1 MKSIT
6 IIGNLGANAVVR
18 TTSEGKQ
25 LMSFNVAVNK
35 ADGTAIWFNCVGNLR
50 EKVLPYLVKGQ
61 TVCVIGDLN
70 ADLYKNQIDLSV
82 NIDRIELC
90 GSAPANTNSS
100 QPQSQ
105 PMTAPTPG
113 QEQPRVE
120 VY

>member
-1 MKSIT
+1 MKTIT
-6 IIGNLGANAVVR
+6 IIGNLGANAVR
-18 TTSEGKQ
+18 RMTSEGKE

-35 ADGTAIWFNCVGNLR
+35 ANGDPVWFNCVGNCR

-70 ADLYKNQIDLSV
+70 AGLYNNQVDLTI

-90 GSAPANTNSS
+90 GKAPEPS
-100 QPQSQ
+100 Q
-105 PMTAPTPG
+105 
-113 QEQPRVE
+113 QEETTQKE

>member
-1 MKSIT
+1 MKTVT

-25 LMSFNVAVNK
+25 LMTFNVAVNK
-35 ADGTAIWFNCVGNLR
+35 ADGSALWFNCVGNLR

-61 TVCVIGDLN
+61 TVCVIGDLS
-70 ADLYKNQIDLSV
+70 ADLYKNQIDLSI

-90 GSAPANTNSS
+90 GSAPANSS
-100 QPQSQ
+100 QAQSQ
-105 PMTAPTPG
+105 QMNAPTPG
-113 QEQPRVE
+113 NEQPKVE